1 MQLMKMQGWVYCFL
15 SICCGSF
22 AILVSDKYI
31 SSGEIIRVL
40 SDLSNSRVRRDY
52 LYRKIVAP
60 LRDAGVIIAS
70 CSHGYK
76 IPTCIEDIYLYI
88 NQTTGVVG
96 PMLSRVEKCRQ
107 LILAQTDGSLDV
119 LNDPAL
125 KKYKRYFGDY

>member
-1 MQLMKMQGWVYCFL
+1 MSMYNLGGGSVQLQRSNCSIPAVKVFNLKRSGCF
-15 SICCGSF
+15 SI
-22 AILVSDKYI
+22 AEY
-31 SSGEIIRVL
+31 
-40 SDLSNSRVRRDY
+40 
-52 LYRKIVAP
+52 A
-60 LRDAGVIIAS
+60 
-70 CSHGYK
+70 HGYK

-125 KKYKRYFGDY
+125 IKYKRYFGDY